1 MVEDK
6 YTDLYK
12 ILDDRYVRKDDCG
25 TRHEK
30 LDSNIEGI
38 KLGQET
44 MKTKM
49 DISNKIEW
57 AILLACVTAAVTA
70 FMNLILK

>member
-1 MVEDK
+1 MGDDK
-6 YTDLYK
+6 YSDLIK
-12 ILDDRYVRKDDCG
+12 LLDDRYVRKDDCG

-44 MKTKM
+44 MKTKI